1 MLLFGASG
9 SAPPLERYYFEGLGV
24 RSFASPQSSLT
35 LAFTVP
41 AGLPSTARAFLLCGW
56 LQNAAGTG
64 VVVFGGDTLDGADE
78 LVAPTAPSAVATPDV
93 AAYTKLNPT
102 AGANNLVITAGTDIR
117 SIVAGLWIFGNV
129 DASQPTEADF
139 QLNSSTA
146 ATTITGSMD
155 TEVPTYL
162 LSLAVAQGFDVAPS
176 SINGGFTELLDGV
189 TSSNST
195 TTDMSYNLADRAA
208 AVAGTYASTVT
219 FAGSDGRGLVQL
231 AVRGK

>member
-41 AGLPSTARAFLLCGW
+41 AGLPS
-56 LQNAAGTG
+56 G